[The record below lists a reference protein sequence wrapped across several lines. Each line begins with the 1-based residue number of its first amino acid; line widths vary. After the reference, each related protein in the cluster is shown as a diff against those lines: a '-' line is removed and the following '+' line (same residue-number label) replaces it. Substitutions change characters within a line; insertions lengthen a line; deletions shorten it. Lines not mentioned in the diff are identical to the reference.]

1 MATTWIYSDRHIF
14 PYTTLLRSVDPSDDV
29 DWSSGPD
36 GVTTTGLDNIDLWI
50 GGLAEKILPFGG
62 MLGSTFN
69 FVFEV
74 QMEQQQNA
82 DRFRSEEHTSELQS
96 LMRITYD
103 VSCLKQ
109 KRLNP
114 THKSTSSH

>member
-1 MATTWIYSDRHIF
+1 MAIILGANQTVLGDPNDPLDDRVIAAPADAVAF
-14 PYTTLLRSVDPSDDV
+14 LNGELFVGDPVDPSDDV

-69 FVFEV
+69 FVF
-74 QMEQQQNA
+74 
-82 DRFRSEEHTSELQS
+82 RSEEHTSELQS
-96 LMRITYD
+96 LMR
-103 VSCLKQ
+103 L
-109 KRLNP
+109 
-114 THKSTSSH
+114 